1 MQTIQTRIRD
11 FINETF
17 PSTTADQEIPA
28 DQSLFDTGVI
38 DSIGVLTLVTWLEQ
52 EFGIV
57 VDDDDVVPENLD
69 SIGQLTRYVHEK
81 RIAAGLEP

>member
-17 PSTTADQEIPA
+17 PSTTAEEIPA
-28 DQSLFDTGVI
+28 DQSLFDTGII
-38 DSIGVLTLVTWLEQ
+38 DSIGVLTLVTWIEQ
-52 EFGIV
+52 EFEIV

-81 RIAAGLEP
+81 RTAAGLAP